1 MKNILDY
8 GIIPDGKNDFSAYIE
23 TALKE
28 YKNVYFPN
36 GKYLISKPI
45 SMPSNSKI
53 KADKN
58 AEIIAKDNC
67 FNYDCCYG
75 VVTNEDLINGN
86 ENIEI
91 DGGIFNGNN
100 INNARKN
107 WRNGPCTGLLFNFM
121 NVKGLTLKNIL
132 AKNSESYHFR
142 IGKTED
148 FLIENIEIFDD
159 YLTMCQDGI
168 HVGGGS
174 HNGVIKNVF
183 ANKGNPNDDLI
194 AFNADDT
201 NTYCQNFGMQDLPIS
216 NMLVDGVYA
225 EDCWT
230 AVRILSV
237 HNAVENITLKNFK
250 VGVRELG
257 INFDAGRYSEDP
269 QFKDGEYPNGV
280 GYMKNITF
288 ENFTLWRT
296 RERDLPVNVL
306 EQNGENITIKNFTR
320 DLDKDK
326 SPNQPFMR
334 FKFLKTSN
342 FTVND
347 NKFILENGNEYIYNE
362 KSLNEII
369 MN

>member
-8 GIIPDGKNDFSAYIE
+8 GVIANGENDFSFYIE
-23 TALKE
+23 KALNE
-28 YKNVYFPN
+28 YKNVYFPS
-36 GKYLISKPI
+36 GKYLITKPI
-45 SMPSNSKI
+45 KMPSNSKI

-58 AEIIAKDNC
+58 AYIFAGDNC

-75 VVTNEDLINGN
+75 VVTNENLIDGN

-91 DGGIFNGNN
+91 DGGIWDGNN
-100 INNARKN
+100 KNNPRVN
-107 WRNGPCTGLLFNFM
+107 WRTGPCTGLLFNFM
-121 NVKGLTLKNIL
+121 GVKGLTLKNIY

-142 IGKTED
+142 IGRTVD
-148 FLIENIEIFDD
+148 FLIENVEIYDE

-183 ANKGNPNDDLI
+183 ANKNNPNDDLI
-194 AFNADDT
+194 AFNADDI
-201 NTYCQNFGMQDLPIS
+201 NTYCQNFGMEDLPIT
-216 NMLVDGVYA
+216 NMLVDGVTA

-237 HNAVENITLKNFK
+237 KNAVENITLKNFK

-269 QFKDGEYPNGV
+269 QFKNEDYPNGV
-280 GYMKNITF
+280 GFMKNITF

-296 RERDLPVNVL
+296 RDRDLPVNVL
-306 EQNGENITIKNFTR
+306 EQNGDNIKYINFKR
-320 DLDKDK
+320 LVEKDK
-326 SPNQPFMR
+326 SPSQPFMR
-334 FKFLKTSN
+334 FGYLKPSTIKYNDEVIDIKPSETFVITSSE
-342 FTVND
+342 V
-347 NKFILENGNEYIYNE
+347 
-362 KSLNEII
+362 NEITL
-369 MN
+369 N

>member
-23 TALKE
+23 SALKE

-100 INNARKN
+100 INNARLN
-107 WRNGPCTGLLFNFM
+107 WRHGPCTGLLFNFM
-121 NVKGLTLKNIL
+121 GVKGLTLKNIT

-142 IGKTED
+142 IGRTVD
-148 FLIENIEIFDD
+148 FLIENIVICDEH
-159 YLTMCQDGI
+159 LTMCQDGI

-174 HNGVIKNVF
+174 HNGVIKNIY
-183 ANKGNPNDDLI
+183 AGNGNPNDDFI
-194 AFNADDT
+194 AFNADDV
-201 NTYCQNFGMQDLPIS
+201 NTYCQNYGMQDMSIS
-216 NMLVDGVYA
+216 NMLVDGVYGENCYGA
-225 EDCWT
+225 I
-230 AVRILSV
+230 RIFSIKSV
-237 HNAVENITLKNFK
+237 VENITFKNFNT
-250 VGVRELG
+250 GVRSFV
-257 INFDAGRYSEDP
+257 INCDAGRYCEDP
-269 QFKDGEYPNGV
+269 LFDNKDYPNGV
-280 GYMKNITF
+280 GFMKNITF
-288 ENFTLWRT
+288 ENFKVWRVSNKNT
-296 RERDLPVNVL
+296 PLCVL